1 MARACARSDITPER
15 VVMRRNLRNTHE
27 LSTWDK
33 GNKKKK
39 GDGRREKGQH
49 HLHSDPALTAGMDSG
64 SCSAVAEE
72 EVLSCKLDWGI
83 GVFLNDLSNPFIRH
97 QSMMEKKKTKRRV
110 IVVFI
115 LIR

>member
-33 GNKKKK
+33 GDKKN
-39 GDGRREKGQH
+39 GDRRREKGQH
-49 HLHSDPALTAGMDSG
+49 HLHSGPVLDAGMDSG

-72 EVLSCKLDWGI
+72 VLSCKLDWGI
-83 GVFLNDLSNPFIRH
+83 SVFS
-97 QSMMEKKKTKRRV
+97 Q
-110 IVVFI
+110 
-115 LIR
+115 